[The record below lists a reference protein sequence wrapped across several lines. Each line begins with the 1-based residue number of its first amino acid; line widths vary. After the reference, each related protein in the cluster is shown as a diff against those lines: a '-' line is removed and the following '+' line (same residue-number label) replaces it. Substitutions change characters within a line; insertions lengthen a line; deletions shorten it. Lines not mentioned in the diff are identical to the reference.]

1 MAKAAE
7 CRTFDDYA
15 IAEYMPVVKFTDD
28 EAETLANI
36 KNSILDQILQMSA
49 RWIAGE
55 SNIDEDWDSY
65 ISSLNGVGLDEYISI
80 YQEAYDR
87 YKEQQ

>member
-1 MAKAAE
+1 MDE
-7 CRTFDDYA
+7 MCIRDR
-15 IAEYMPVVKFTDD
+15 YMPVVKFTDD

-55 SNIDEDWDSY
+55 SNIDEDWDCLLYTSH
-65 ISSLNGVGLDEYISI
+65 SCV
-80 YQEAYDR
+80 
-87 YKEQQ
+87 